1 MEDFRSIS
9 VTSEIVGGKKQLKVR
24 NPAGY
29 PMIGIGAQG
38 AVFRL
43 SSDRCVKVYEDSRT
57 AFWESKALKAAEEVP
72 YFPKL
77 YETGD
82 KYVIMEYLPG
92 PNLRDYL
99 ADNPGLTESFA
110 AQLLGI
116 VKAMRK
122 LKFARI
128 DTRTGHIIVTEGG
141 KLKVIDHSGAYR
153 TIRRAPFMLFK
164 SLERDGGLRVF
175 LKYVAE
181 HDPKLYGKWRKK
193 RIEGVDLA
201 DIPRLP
207 RPEKLLHR
215 AT

>member
-24 NPAGY
+24 NPTGY

-43 SSDRCVKVYEDSRT
+43 SSDRCVKIYEDSRT
-57 AFWESKALKAAEEVP
+57 AFWETKALKAAAGGP

-77 YETGD
+77 YQSGHN
-82 KYVIMEYLPG
+82 YVLMEYLQG
-92 PNLRDYL
+92 PTLKDYL
-99 ADNPGLTESFA
+99 SEKPGLTESFA
-110 AQLLGI
+110 AQLHGI
-116 VKAMRK
+116 VKEMRR
-122 LKFARI
+122 LKFSRI
-128 DTRTGHIIVTEGG
+128 DTRTGHVIVTDGG

-153 TIRRAPFMLFK
+153 TVRRAPFMLFK

-181 HDPKLYGKWRKK
+181 HDPKLYDKWRKK
-193 RIEGVDLA
+193 RIEGAGLA

-207 RPEKLLHR
+207 RPETLLHQ